1 VKINELEEKIKSSQN
16 SNDRIK
22 ELERECAEMK
32 ASQLMNMFGSA
43 GNKASNSKQFE
54 R

>member
-1 VKINELEEKIKSSQN
+1 
-16 SNDRIK
+16 
-22 ELERECAEMK
+22 
-32 ASQLMNMFGSA
+32 MNMFGSA